1 MADESC
7 FNTLG
12 AHHCIN
18 IKCPDGYTL
27 DKLRNGLVCHRDCI
41 YLGAAATPNCSEVSA
56 IYYPSK
62 AMNSLGRYLKAPEK
76 GSRMTRYPGTIALQF
91 ATGADYRQR
100 STSTLERM
108 TPDTEQYDKY
118 VASVLKDYPDP
129 VTYYDPTTDT
139 ENTFQHR
146 ARGRYEFLLLKKPI
160 EGPRIYLVK
169 IHSLIEGGKYF
180 ERKFY
185 TFKETQLRY
194 FFAMVSEYDF

>member
-1 MADESC
+1 
-7 FNTLG
+7 
-12 AHHCIN
+12 
-18 IKCPDGYTL
+18 
-27 DKLRNGLVCHRDCI
+27 
-41 YLGAAATPNCSEVSA
+41 
-56 IYYPSK
+56 
-62 AMNSLGRYLKAPEK
+62 
-76 GSRMTRYPGTIALQF
+76 MTRYPGTIALQF

-118 VASVLKDYPDP
+118 VTSVLKDYPDP
-129 VTYYDPTTDT
+129 VSYYDPTTDT

-146 ARGRYEFLLLKKPI
+146 ARGRYEFLLLKQPI
-160 EGPRIYLVK
+160 TGPKIYLVK